1 MFQKSNYLDNQ
12 AYFVCQAK
20 NPLFKSLSILKKLF
34 FSLEPNFVELL
45 TFQVDICWR
54 TIRKTVNDEIEDNKR
69 PTYLHDNILSRVPS
83 EAQ

>member
-20 NPLFKSLSILKKLF
+20 NPLFKSLSILKRLF
-34 FSLEPNFVELL
+34 FTRSKNSVVLL